1 MEFKRKLKQRL
12 LVNIGWAVFGLIL
25 CLVWMLTDTE
35 NSYFLTFGTA
45 LCMVGIINIIQYQKN
60 TKDEKAMRQQELAE
74 KDERNRMIDER
85 AKSWAFSFYIM
96 AAGFAVIIL
105 SLLGYQEIVAPISY
119 SICTL
124 LIIYCICLNII
135 RKKY

>member
-45 LCMVGIINIIQYQKN
+45 LCMVGIIHIIQYQKN

-105 SLLGYQEIVAPISY
+105 SLLGYQEIVTPISY
-119 SICTL
+119 SICAL